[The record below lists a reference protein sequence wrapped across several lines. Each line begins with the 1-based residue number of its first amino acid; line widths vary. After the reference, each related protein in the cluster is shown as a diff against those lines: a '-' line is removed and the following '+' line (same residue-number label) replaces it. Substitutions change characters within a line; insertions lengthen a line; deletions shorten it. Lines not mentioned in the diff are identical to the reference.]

1 MTFNN
6 EYDLGDIISI
16 VSIVLAII
24 GAAFGFYQW
33 KKSIRIKRAEYIEK
47 LTEKIRTDNDIKEMV
62 YTLDY
67 GHLWYTS
74 AFHNSGELERKM
86 DKTLSYFSYICYLY
100 KSRLISKKEFAIF
113 KYEIERILTNDQV
126 NKYFYNLY
134 HFAKKFKTPM
144 TFSFLF
150 EYGEKH
156 NKFEKDFYDKN
167 SPKYKKSIKWSPCQ
181 DHGLRKMREHWRRQF

>member
-24 GAAFGFYQW
+24 GAVFGFYQW
-33 KKSIRIKRAEYIEK
+33 KKSVKITRAEYIER
-47 LTEKIRTDNDIKEMV
+47 LTEKIRTDDDIREMV

-67 GHLWYTS
+67 GHVWYTV

-100 KSRLISKKEFAIF
+100 HSRLISKKEFAFF
-113 KYEIERILTNDQV
+113 KYEIERILLNSQV
-126 NKYFYNLY
+126 VDYFFNLY
-134 HFAKKFKTPM
+134 HFAIKFDTPI
-144 TFSFLF
+144 TFSYLF
-150 EYGEKH
+150 EYGQKT
-156 NKFEKDFYDKN
+156 NKFEDEFYDSK
-167 SPKYKKSIKWSPCQ
+167 SQKHPKYLI
-181 DHGLRKMREHWRRQF
+181 F

>member
-156 NKFEKDFYDKN
+156 NKFEKDFSDKN
-167 SPKYKKSIKWSPCQ
+167 RPKYKKSKY
-181 DHGLRKMREHWRRQF
+181 LNF

>member
-16 VSIVLAII
+16 VSIVLAMI

-67 GHLWYTS
+67 GLLWYTS

-86 DKTLSYFSYICYLY
+86 DKTLSYFSYICY
-100 KSRLISKKEFAIF
+100 F
-113 KYEIERILTNDQV
+113 
-126 NKYFYNLY
+126 
-134 HFAKKFKTPM
+134 
-144 TFSFLF
+144 
-150 EYGEKH
+150 
-156 NKFEKDFYDKN
+156 
-167 SPKYKKSIKWSPCQ
+167 
-181 DHGLRKMREHWRRQF
+181 

>member
-16 VSIVLAII
+16 VSIALAII

-74 AFHNSGELERKM
+74 AFHNSGVLERKM

-100 KSRLISKKEFAIF
+100 KSRLISKKNLLFLSMKLKEFLPTIKLISIF
-113 KYEIERILTNDQV
+113 IISIISQ
-126 NKYFYNLY
+126 
-134 HFAKKFKTPM
+134 
-144 TFSFLF
+144 
-150 EYGEKH
+150 
-156 NKFEKDFYDKN
+156 KN
-167 SPKYKKSIKWSPCQ
+167 SK
-181 DHGLRKMREHWRRQF
+181 LL

>member
-6 EYDLGDIISI
+6 EYNLGDIISI

-67 GHLWYTS
+67 GLLWYTS

-100 KSRLISKKEFAIF
+100 SSRLISKKEYAIF

-134 HFAKKFKTPM
+134 HFAKKFETPM

-167 SPKYKKSIKWSPCQ
+167 SPKYKKYKY
-181 DHGLRKMREHWRRQF
+181 LNF